1 MKRTI
6 SGLSANRSPEV
17 IADGVYLVRV
27 ERMHYCWQRQ
37 KPFYALVL
45 LVLEPSSFASTRISA
60 RLYATAKTL
69 WKLSWFL
76 RDFGYDPQRLQDDQ
90 IDDGA
95 VIGLRGVVKISHFTS
110 SGRTYLNL
118 DAFAPAEQW
127 QEQAADS
134 LLPNPPE
141 AA

>member
-6 SGLSANRSPEV
+6 SGLSANRSTEG

-27 ERMHYCWQRQ
+27 ERVHYCWQRQ

-45 LVLEPSSFASTRISA
+45 QVLEPASSKGTRISA
-60 RLYATAKTL
+60 RLYATAKAL

-76 RDFGYDPQRLQDDQ
+76 RDFGYDPQRLQDNQ

-95 VIGLRGVVKISHFTS
+95 VIGLRGVVKISHFS
-110 SGRTYLNL
+110 SGGRSYLNL

-127 QEQAADS
+127 QADS
-134 LLPNPPE
+134 LLPDPPE